1 MAEVAE
7 PPAQTTPQAEVEL
20 SKSTFRDAMAAEKAK
35 QPQAIA
41 ENPDIDATPTEP
53 AVEPTPENPA
63 EPAVTQ
69 TPPAADEPAKSKV
82 PEELLSGK
90 KSEPKV
96 DEALA
101 AIDAMVLPKN
111 AKPEQVASFGKLKEE
126 SKRIILEK
134 QQRISELESK
144 TSDAA
149 PRAEIE
155 SANERVKAAET
166 RARELESQLERVA
179 FTESPKFKRFLDD
192 EAATLASAKSYLE
205 GTEINPAIVDV
216 AARTTGANRIR
227 MLREAGADAEQ
238 IAAISPYLAEFDRIQ
253 RYKGS
258 AIENWKAESAQMSE
272 QATRQHE
279 AVMAQRRQSE
289 ERVWSQVVSE
299 ISGDIAGYRK
309 FDGNDAWNERAEQL
323 DAESKR
329 IFNGEG
335 VDLKEVAQ
343 VIRQGVAYPVEREI
357 RMALTE
363 ELNKANAKI
372 AKLTAAKPAVG
383 NGAAAS
389 PKVDPNMTDEQAH
402 KNAFNRELATA
413 RGG

>member
-7 PPAQTTPQAEVEL
+7 PPAQTIPQAEVEL

-41 ENPDIDATPTEP
+41 ENPDVDATPTEP
-53 AVEPTPENPA
+53 AVEPTPEKPV
-63 EPAVTQ
+63 EPVVTQ
-69 TPPAADEPAKSKV
+69 TPPADEPESKSKV

-90 KSEPKV
+90 KPEPKV

-179 FTESPKFKRFLDD
+179 FTESPKFKRFLED

-216 AARTTGANRIR
+216 AARTTGANRIK

-258 AIENWKAESAQMSE
+258 ALENWKVENAQMSE
-272 QATRQHE
+272 QATRQQE

-299 ISGDIAGYRK
+299 SSGDIAAYRK
-309 FDGNDAWNERAEQL
+309 FDGNDAWNERADQL

-335 VDLKEVAQ
+335 VDLKDVAMY
-343 VIRQGVAYPVEREI
+343 IRKGAAFDAEHEI
-357 RMALTE
+357 RIALTE

-383 NGAAAS
+383 NGAVPS
-389 PKVDPNMTDEQAH
+389 PKVDANVTDEQAH
-402 KNAFNRELATA
+402 KNAFNRELASA

>member
-192 EAATLASAKSYLE
+192 EAATLASAKS
-205 GTEINPAIVDV
+205 
-216 AARTTGANRIR
+216 
-227 MLREAGADAEQ
+227 
-238 IAAISPYLAEFDRIQ
+238 
-253 RYKGS
+253 
-258 AIENWKAESAQMSE
+258 
-272 QATRQHE
+272 
-279 AVMAQRRQSE
+279 
-289 ERVWSQVVSE
+289 
-299 ISGDIAGYRK
+299 
-309 FDGNDAWNERAEQL
+309 
-323 DAESKR
+323 
-329 IFNGEG
+329 
-335 VDLKEVAQ
+335 
-343 VIRQGVAYPVEREI
+343 
-357 RMALTE
+357 
-363 ELNKANAKI
+363 
-372 AKLTAAKPAVG
+372 
-383 NGAAAS
+383 
-389 PKVDPNMTDEQAH
+389 
-402 KNAFNRELATA
+402 
-413 RGG
+413 